1 MRLRIG
7 AFALLLLTA
16 GCAANAPL
24 PPKAVD
30 LNRAGID
37 ALEQGDLETA
47 DARFTLALEYSP
59 KFVDALVNLALV
71 EMQRGNFGRARQ
83 LLERARRLNPD
94 VAQPHHG
101 LGVLAERE
109 HRPDRA
115 SAHYAEALR
124 VDPGFAPARANLA
137 RLLFEAGM
145 FEHARGQ
152 FKRLVEVAPEEP
164 LGYSGLAEALLR
176 LGRIEEA
183 EAVVATGVERFPDRA
198 ELLILAARSLI
209 RRGQFEQAIID
220 LEPLSRPR
228 NDSAAA
234 ALGWMAT
241 AELAS
246 GRPEQAA
253 STAERAIRLD
263 PHQPVAVYALAL
275 ALHETRA
282 PHARAWLERA
292 SALAPGDATLA
303 QALETSRTP
312 GRGGRQ
318 VRP

>member
-1 MRLRIG
+1 MKLQIG
-7 AFALLLLTA
+7 ALALFLLTVSCA
-16 GCAANAPL
+16 GSAPL

-30 LNRAGID
+30 LNRAGVD

-47 DARFTLALEYSP
+47 DARFSLALEYSP

-115 SAHYAEALR
+115 SANYAEALR

-137 RLLFEAGM
+137 RLLFEARM
-145 FEHARGQ
+145 YEHARGQ
-152 FKRLVEVAPEEP
+152 FKRLVEVAPAEP

-176 LGRIEEA
+176 LGRVEEA
-183 EAVVATGVERFPDRA
+183 EAVVAEGLKRFPESA
-198 ELLILAARSLI
+198 ELLILAARGLI
-209 RRGQFEQAIID
+209 RRGQFERAISS
-220 LEPLSRPR
+220 LEPLSRKR
-228 NDSAAA
+228 DDQAAA
-234 ALGWMAT
+234 ALGWIAT
-241 AELAS
+241 AELAA
-246 GRPEQAA
+246 GHPAQAI

-263 PHQPVAVYALAL
+263 PHHPVAVYALAL
-275 ALHETRA
+275 ALHEVRA

-292 SALAPGDATLA
+292 SALSPGDA
-303 QALETSRTP
+303 ALEHALEESSPR
-312 GRGGRQ
+312 
-318 VRP
+318 